1 MQKKTFTVLLLWM
14 VALLSRSQSMSK
26 YEYWFD
32 QNESAKVQRSA
43 SGNNVNF
50 SLDVSD
56 LSVGLHTFVFR
67 AQDNKG
73 RWSTPSVSY
82 FLRTAKTSLNNHISK
97 YEYWFDQNHNNK
109 VQQSTSTGIINLDL
123 DVRELC
129 EGLHSFCY
137 RAQDSNGRWSAVG
150 THYFVKPKKEFADDN
165 KIVSYQYWFN
175 EADNHAVTVTLD
187 NPVTPL
193 MLDVN
198 LEVNSVNRT
207 VTPENVTIVK
217 DAEGNSSFAT
227 QNALHIHFLDKNGR
241 WSNVETDSFA
251 VIVENPD
258 LTGFIVNPDASKDR
272 KGWTTNGSMSIS
284 QDDHYSTEND
294 KYFHLTGNPA
304 TMTQTVSGLPAGTYM
319 LSMMGRSLNGATL
332 EVSINGIEVTFNE
345 NEWTSKN
352 LIFTTDGNPFE
363 IKITKTGS
371 GSADI
376 DDLALSVNNAATMT
390 VNLPESAYITDYQ
403 GMTLELATDD
413 WTVQQSI
420 NSGNA
425 CVFNGLSTSKEY
437 SLTLKNQYGMLIAR
451 QEKIKLHTGI
461 NNIVLDNLVPVH
473 TVSVKVIAN
482 GSQDV
487 TNETTVT
494 WYDAKEAKLS
504 EGTSVVGIP
513 EGTTLSYDVKLG
525 ASLATKYQQPVRKN
539 HTVATNGNELTVE
552 LSAISMMN
560 LTGQVVNE
568 NYEPIIGATITVTQ
582 WLNGIKQ
589 ESKSVTTNSNG
600 TFEIDAYN
608 DSTEI
613 VISAEGYISQTI
625 KMGNLSMGYYL
636 GTIVME
642 KISGTIIS
650 LNHRYQETITEGD
663 EPLIQDWYT
672 DVNDIKYTV
681 YNATRAHEVTN
692 FTVQN
697 NEIIIPVALNH
708 GDRIVVTARSLSNQF
723 AEASAETRVEINDSA
738 AVTLLL
744 VELGGMD
751 ITYQSKNDDNLIAFV
766 YDTDGKMASR
776 VTFSGNHQKFSGL
789 RAGTYRLV
797 TMGYNGM
804 VSTITDHADLDEMG
818 LENGIDYVT
827 KQVIVRNGYLTA
839 VSIDAVPEMD
849 PSKFSFTSANTS
861 YLSNVSRLV
870 AGKFIT
876 MTARVD
882 FSSQYANQVSNISLI
897 VDIPDGCAFVDN
909 SVVIGSRQMTYA
921 LNGNKLT
928 IPLAGE
934 DLDARIRFCVVPTRS
949 GVYTTAAFAKFN
961 FRGEKLQPIGSAV
974 FEATDIAIFAP
985 SSTRK
990 TLIPVSGVT
999 TPEATI
1005 DVYDNGVL
1013 IGSTK
1018 ALKDG
1023 NWSVDCELNSPY
1035 NLSTH
1040 RIYAEIRGTNG
1051 ITITTGSKDCYYDI
1065 NSVEAK
1071 SVLMTFYNGWLKK
1084 NINVT
1089 FDFESGKT
1097 SANSYQ
1103 FYTATDFTFVADL
1116 TANDTTSV
1124 RGVTF
1129 YVYTNQDEVRQL
1141 HGFFDKKL
1149 NRWVAV
1155 SKFESSNLPVNL
1167 AVDVESYGKIVADR
1181 QELDDIYSA
1190 FSDCVKEYCEVKNQI
1205 NSIITDDISIE
1216 EMDLLLATQGFSTDD
1231 IRGFYSIDQIEKMT
1245 DEEIENLLSE
1255 YESID
1260 FESEL
1265 LLSEELIDGIDAIF
1279 TNEKYGEFT
1288 TENGGYY
1295 CAKHC
1300 DGLNVD
1306 ILTNRGFEK
1315 IETTDGQYIYL
1326 LTSESQT
1333 EMVDFGQDLYIVI
1346 KKGQENS
1353 KDNAPV
1359 AQKASVE
1366 EGIESFNNWINKIQ
1380 NTYDYIREAYDDFA
1394 KVFNRQ
1400 LEDYILKPLRDK
1412 LLEANNRVYIS
1423 TKYYRAN
1430 RIKLIRL
1437 ERELAELDY
1446 GTGSYYLKQLQV
1458 DDCKKYQKLYERL
1471 NKSAKRSKFIIE
1483 KALKSVKPLS
1493 TFLFKASPVVKY
1505 ASITLDGITLVRNY
1519 QSLYQSIPDPCP
1531 NDEAYATS
1539 CREKCITYAGF
1550 AAFGLTSKLLAE
1562 WGMDLAVGTQLVA
1575 SFASGGSSAITAAL
1589 TILVKMAVGVTLSW
1603 AVGKADDVNRR
1614 RLNDE
1619 INTLKCYRQPEPRP
1633 GGGGSNGG
1641 NGNNGGNSGNGFSG
1655 KRGGTPP
1662 PPFPPVS
1669 PIHDPSGYVYEAV
1682 TSNRL
1687 EGVTATIYSKSENLK
1702 PWNATEYSQVNPI
1715 ITDETGLYAWDVP
1728 QGQWQVRFEKEGYET
1743 AHTEWLPVPPP
1754 QLEINIPMSQGISPE
1769 IIKAHGVQG
1778 GITLT
1783 FSKYMRPET
1792 ITQKRVSAT
1801 HNDKSVSGNLIMVD
1815 LEEDPYTKKEY
1826 ASKVKFEPETP
1837 FNIGDVIYI
1846 TVKKEVESYAGTPM
1860 INNETLKVVIESE
1873 ITGINVDSVIV
1884 VEYGGTMTV
1893 GVQALPAEAVKGK
1906 TISIESGSPMI
1917 ASVDQTKA
1925 TLDGDGRA
1933 QIALKGEL
1941 PGGTSLHL
1949 SLDGTDTETTSEVKV
1964 VISETTVRMPKA
1976 SVRSG
1981 NTLLF
1986 GEQITLTCATPG
1998 ATIYYTLDGSCPCD
2012 ESKRIKYTQPITIN
2026 GDVTIKAMA
2035 VKDGMADSDIVTL
2048 IYVMDDGTGIN
2059 SVHQKTY
2066 DVKWSN
2072 GSILVTGAQNATC
2085 SVYNTLGHL
2094 IAKRKLS
2101 TGEECIKVSRRGI
2114 FLVAVELPDNTSYV
2128 YKIVG
2133 K

>member
-14 VALLSRSQSMSK
+14 VALLSHSQSMSK

-32 QNESAKVQRSA
+32 QNESAKVQRTA
-43 SGNNVNF
+43 SGNSVNL
-50 SLDVSD
+50 SLDVSE
-56 LSVGLHTFVFR
+56 LSVGLHAFVFR

-123 DVRELC
+123 DVKDLC

-198 LEVNSVNRT
+198 LKVNSVNRT
-207 VTPENVTIVK
+207 VTPENATIVK

-390 VNLPESAYITDYQ
+390 VKLAESANIADYQ
-403 GMTLELATDD
+403 GMTLELGSDD
-413 WTVQQSI
+413 WTVQQTI

-437 SLTLKNQYGMLIAR
+437 SLTLKNQYGMLIAS
-451 QEKIKLHTGI
+451 QNNIQLHTGV
-461 NNIVLDNLVPVH
+461 NTIVLDNLAPVH
-473 TVSVKVIAN
+473 TVSVKVLAN

-487 TNETTVT
+487 TNETSIS
-494 WYDAKEAKLS
+494 WYDADNRKLND
-504 EGTSVVGIP
+504 GTSIAGIP
-513 EGTTLSYDVKLG
+513 EGTILAYDVKLNV
-525 ASLATKYQQPVRKN
+525 SLATKYQQPARKN
-539 HTVATNGNELTVE
+539 HTVTATGNELTVE

-681 YNATRAHEVTN
+681 YNATKALEVID

-708 GDRIVVTARSLSNQF
+708 GDRIVITAKSLSNQF
-723 AEASAETRVEINDSA
+723 AEVSAETRIEENDSA
-738 AVTLLL
+738 NVTLLL

-1167 AVDVESYGKIVADR
+1167 AVDVESNNQTVIDA
-1181 QELDDIYSA
+1181 
-1190 FSDCVKEYCEVKNQI
+1190 NQI
-1205 NSIITDDISIE
+1205 
-1216 EMDLLLATQGFSTDD
+1216 AT
-1231 IRGFYSIDQIEKMT
+1231 YM
-1245 DEEIENLLSE
+1245 NLLSDTQSSLKE
-1255 YESID
+1255 LSDPIKKFEEAEESGDPKKI
-1260 FESEL
+1260 FESLKAL
-1265 LLSEELIDGIDAIF
+1265 LQAAGEEYL
-1279 TNEKYGEFT
+1279 
-1288 TENGGYY
+1288 
-1295 CAKHC
+1295 
-1300 DGLNVD
+1300 
-1306 ILTNRGFEK
+1306 
-1315 IETTDGQYIYL
+1315 ETTDFIPL
-1326 LTSESQT
+1326 SDSE
-1333 EMVDFGQDLYIVI
+1333 
-1346 KKGQENS
+1346 
-1353 KDNAPV
+1353 
-1359 AQKASVE
+1359 
-1366 EGIESFNNWINKIQ
+1366 
-1380 NTYDYIREAYDDFA
+1380 
-1394 KVFNRQ
+1394 
-1400 LEDYILKPLRDK
+1400 LED
-1412 LLEANNRVYIS
+1412 
-1423 TKYYRAN
+1423 
-1430 RIKLIRL
+1430 
-1437 ERELAELDY
+1437 
-1446 GTGSYYLKQLQV
+1446 
-1458 DDCKKYQKLYERL
+1458 
-1471 NKSAKRSKFIIE
+1471 
-1483 KALKSVKPLS
+1483 
-1493 TFLFKASPVVKY
+1493 
-1505 ASITLDGITLVRNY
+1505 
-1519 QSLYQSIPDPCP
+1519 
-1531 NDEAYATS
+1531 
-1539 CREKCITYAGF
+1539 
-1550 AAFGLTSKLLAE
+1550 LLAE
-1562 WGMDLAVGTQLVA
+1562 NQEETDFQLNQLSIFENSDIRNLDDSILDMMNGVRILSAQGLNHTILLADGYDYVQKTDSTYFYVKYTDNSFCMVDISQDLQIIIEESSALAKNMELTSIMNAPSIDDLKNACEKVKEWVDKICEIAEIVSKPINALIRNNSLKIA
-1575 SFASGGSSAITAAL
+1575 KLSENYKYFYYAESGGATNIIMRKACFAEIKML
-1589 TILVKMAVGVTLSW
+1589 TKTQKFLRNISEKLEYLK
-1603 AVGKADDVNRR
+1603 VGKMVGGLGSLYSLVDDGYKGIQDVNRLNQLLGISAPCPAAEGELEQLKSEIKKKR
-1614 RLNDE
+1614 TQVIGYYMMKMSANISSLISAVTGLTLIPETAGASIAGVLVSLAIVGTNIAADIWYGKDTEKFFNMINQKQANMRLLCRD
-1619 INTLKCYRQPEPRP
+1619 PEPRP

-1641 NGNNGGNSGNGFSG
+1641 NGNNGGNSGNGSSG
-1655 KRGGTPP
+1655 KRGGTPQ

-1687 EGVTATIYSKSENLK
+1687 EGVTATIYSKSENMK
-1702 PWNATEYSQVNPI
+1702 AWNAAEYSQVNPI

-2114 FLVAVELPDNTSYV
+2114 FLVAVELPENTSYV